1 MTFASERTTSRRDT
15 LIFVACLLLSIVARS
30 VPREWSFALAKGFQD
45 TLLKPFIALQIQA
58 ELLKSSQT
66 RFAEVVSERD
76 SFALMADSVAALR
89 MENEQLRAVVGL
101 RQRLGIPHVTA
112 EVVRHP
118 VAVKAEVLHQP
129 SAVNEFAVTLSAG
142 RAQGVRPMTPVL
154 APKGLLGVVT
164 EVGANTSVAMLWA
177 HPDFRASAMTLDGSV
192 FGIVAPWGTRGP
204 NQMLMELSG
213 IPYRELVSPGA
224 MVYTSGLGDVYPR
237 GIPLGS
243 VLEVGTEGE
252 GWSRTYLVLPAVHP
266 AEVTHVIIL
275 VGGQASEADLQ
286 TSFRPPTP
294 PAPSPS
300 PAPSAPGSAP

>member
-1 MTFASERTTSRRDT
+1 VTFASERTTSRRDT

-30 VPREWSFALAKGFQD
+30 VPREWSFALAKGVQD

-66 RFAEVVSERD
+66 RFAQVVAERD
-76 SFALMADSVAALR
+76 SFALAADSVAALR
-89 MENEQLRAVVGL
+89 MENDQLRSVVGL
-101 RQRLGIPHVTA
+101 RQRLGMTHVT
-112 EVVRHP
+112 
-118 VAVKAEVLHQP
+118 AEVLHQP

-142 RAQGVRPMTPVL
+142 RAQGVRPLAPVL

-192 FGIVAPWGTRGP
+192 FGIVAPWGNRGP

-213 IPYRELVSPGA
+213 IPYREQVPQGA
-224 MVYTSGLGDVYPR
+224 MVYTSGLGDVYPK
-237 GIPLGS
+237 GVPLGS
-243 VLEVGTEGE
+243 VLQVGSEGE

-275 VGGQASEADLQ
+275 VGGQATAADLR
-286 TSFRPPTP
+286 TSFRPPAP
-294 PAPSPS
+294 PAAAA
-300 PAPSAPGSAP
+300 PAPATTAPPP